1 MSGLNLAPQRLHNM
15 APESFICS
23 GCKKDLPRA
32 LFHEFASGCRKKPVT
47 SKCRECRKEEYY
59 SKRYST
65 VCICC
70 MRHRPLNSNAQ
81 CKNCNTES
89 VLRECKNACKFCRCS
104 FCFIT
109 TRACV
114 RAAKRNRLTPSLGVV
129 LCLWFTVIAGREV
142 CFVLNDDAE

>member
-1 MSGLNLAPQRLHNM
+1 MIRQTICLLLMIVIIGIRNSYKNSEVNNNLRYM
-15 APESFICS
+15 GESFICS

-70 MRHRPLNSNAQ
+70 LHHRPLNSNAQ
-81 CKNCNTES
+81 CKLCNTES
-89 VLRECKNACKFCRCS
+89 GLRECKKCLQILPMFLMYYGASKICKNCQ
-104 FCFIT
+104 
-109 TRACV
+109 
-114 RAAKRNRLTPSLGVV
+114 KK
-129 LCLWFTVIAGREV
+129 
-142 CFVLNDDAE
+142 